1 MYTSGDNEYF
11 EFTRFGP
18 LPSFYLKLINGSI
31 GINVAKLNMKEFKY
45 EINRLKGKKAKK
57 QTYKIDKRDG
67 LENAEALYNG
77 LNIII
82 EAYKNRIFESK
93 YRPNIDVDNNLSN
106 NQESDSFSASD
117 PNIYESHNLTDR
129 ELQMFRRFFGYG
141 NPEELK
147 YALIGANSKK
157 KCNEILNDHNIKQT
171 VLRDQIK
178 TKIGVSR
185 TRLENLVK
193 VAEDILDR
201 TKLYNNMPELE
212 SEESAKQ

>member
-1 MYTSGDNEYF
+1 M
-11 EFTRFGP
+11 
-18 LPSFYLKLINGSI
+18 
-31 GINVAKLNMKEFKY
+31 
-45 EINRLKGKKAKK
+45 
-57 QTYKIDKRDG
+57 
-67 LENAEALYNG
+67 LE
-77 LNIII
+77 
-82 EAYKNRIFESK
+82 
-93 YRPNIDVDNNLSN
+93 
-106 NQESDSFSASD
+106 
-117 PNIYESHNLTDR
+117 
-129 ELQMFRRFFGYG
+129 
-141 NPEELK
+141 
-147 YALIGANSKK
+147 GANSKK

>member
-1 MYTSGDNEYF
+1 
-11 EFTRFGP
+11 
-18 LPSFYLKLINGSI
+18 
-31 GINVAKLNMKEFKY
+31 
-45 EINRLKGKKAKK
+45 
-57 QTYKIDKRDG
+57 
-67 LENAEALYNG
+67 
-77 LNIII
+77 
-82 EAYKNRIFESK
+82 
-93 YRPNIDVDNNLSN
+93 
-106 NQESDSFSASD
+106 
-117 PNIYESHNLTDR
+117 
-129 ELQMFRRFFGYG
+129 MFRRFFGYG

-157 KCNEILNDHNIKQT
+157 KCNEILSDHNIKQT

-201 TKLYNNMPELE
+201 TKLYDNMPELE

>member
-1 MYTSGDNEYF
+1 M
-11 EFTRFGP
+11 
-18 LPSFYLKLINGSI
+18 
-31 GINVAKLNMKEFKY
+31 
-45 EINRLKGKKAKK
+45 
-57 QTYKIDKRDG
+57 
-67 LENAEALYNG
+67 
-77 LNIII
+77 
-82 EAYKNRIFESK
+82 
-93 YRPNIDVDNNLSN
+93 
-106 NQESDSFSASD
+106 FSASD
-117 PNIYESHNLTDR
+117 PNIYESHNLTDK

-157 KCNEILNDHNIKQT
+157 ECNEILNDHNIKQT

-212 SEESAKQ
+212 NEESAKQ

>member
-1 MYTSGDNEYF
+1 MSILSLQDLDRYLVF
-11 EFTRFGP
+11 I
-18 LPSFYLKLINGSI
+18 LKLINGSI

-57 QTYKIDKRDG
+57 QTYKINKKDG

-117 PNIYESHNLTDR
+117 PKIYESHNLTDR

-147 YALIGANSKK
+147 YA
-157 KCNEILNDHNIKQT
+157 
-171 VLRDQIK
+171 
-178 TKIGVSR
+178 
-185 TRLENLVK
+185 
-193 VAEDILDR
+193 
-201 TKLYNNMPELE
+201 
-212 SEESAKQ
+212 

>member
-1 MYTSGDNEYF
+1 
-11 EFTRFGP
+11 
-18 LPSFYLKLINGSI
+18 
-31 GINVAKLNMKEFKY
+31 MKEFKY

-82 EAYKNRIFESK
+82 ETYKNRIFESK

-117 PNIYESHNLTDR
+117 PKIYESHNLTDR